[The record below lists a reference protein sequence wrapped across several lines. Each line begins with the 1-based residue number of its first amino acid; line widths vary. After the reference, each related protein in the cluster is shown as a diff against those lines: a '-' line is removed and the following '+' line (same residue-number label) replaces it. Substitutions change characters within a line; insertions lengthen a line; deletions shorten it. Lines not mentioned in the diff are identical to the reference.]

1 MIGNK
6 QAEKGG
12 TARGCGRKRHRWR
25 LKCRA
30 GDFVLAPFARQGH
43 PKGGHELSVRP
54 AAIDELDRIGGKG
67 RGSFEATLCQPWYV
81 AAALLEVLAVHDY
94 RAEALVRRDV
104 VVDILRGVGF
114 AIHQKPAV
122 AEPDILEQHDV
133 GIDGFRAGVF
143 QRDAPKPDRLGRV
156 QLEAD
161 AMTDAAGFAGP
172 RKGAVAAGEANVCAG
187 TNDLGHC
194 WPGAA
199 GP

>member
-1 MIGNK
+1 M
-6 QAEKGG
+6 
-12 TARGCGRKRHRWR
+12 
-25 LKCRA
+25 
-30 GDFVLAPFARQGH
+30 LAPFARQGH

-122 AEPDILEQHDV
+122 AEPDILSSTTSASTGSERVFSSETRQSQI
-133 GIDGFRAGVF
+133 GSAGCNS
-143 QRDAPKPDRLGRV
+143 RRTR
-156 QLEAD
+156 
-161 AMTDAAGFAGP
+161 
-172 RKGAVAAGEANVCAG
+172 
-187 TNDLGHC
+187 
-194 WPGAA
+194 
-199 GP
+199 